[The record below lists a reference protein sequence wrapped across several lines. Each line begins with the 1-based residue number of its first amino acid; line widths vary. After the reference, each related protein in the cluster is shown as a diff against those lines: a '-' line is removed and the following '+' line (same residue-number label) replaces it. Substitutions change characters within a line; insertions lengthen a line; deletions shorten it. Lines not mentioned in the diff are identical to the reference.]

1 MFKLIVFISF
11 MFVNSC
17 LSDKVIASDF
27 NDEFIS
33 KTQAKKDINYFFH
46 KYKKI
51 HPNPYFIYSK
61 SSLDSIKHD
70 LINSLPNNISR
81 YDMWKLMNTK
91 LSLLLNAHTRFE
103 YLPLSSKNNLFF
115 PYNISVDYNQCV
127 YVSDNKKII
136 SINNV
141 SIERIIANFSY
152 ELPLENKLTSL
163 MFMQDLFPIVL
174 NSFFGQQKYF
184 LVNYEKGESRY
195 VDTVFSV
202 PLDEYVKINKKCIID
217 NEYRIINSNAKKIMY
232 VRYVDFSLSN
242 IDKIQKMT
250 DSVFSVIKS
259 EKISTLVIDLR
270 NNTGGSSFC
279 TDIIE
284 NYIYGEKIKSSYTT
298 IKNSKDYRRLIN
310 VDSFWDRFKSKFLFD
325 VFILRKKTIKFNGD
339 VVCQNTR
346 TLNKFSG
353 DILILVSPMTSSASA
368 DFAYH
373 IKLNKVGSIIGSGIG
388 QPARNFTDAREF
400 LLKESNIKFFLPTQ
414 ESVYKNIPLNKG
426 FLKMDYSVDF
436 QSPIDFNNDSLWM
449 RLIQD

>member
-11 MFVNSC
+11 MLVNSY

-33 KTQAKKDINYFFH
+33 KKRAKKDVNYFFY
-46 KYKKI
+46 KYKQT

-70 LINSLPNNISR
+70 LINSLPDNISR
-81 YDMWKLMNTK
+81 YDMWKLMNSK
-91 LSLLLNAHTRFE
+91 LSLLLNAHTRFD
-103 YLPLSSKNNLFF
+103 YLPVSFENNLFF

-127 YVSDNKKII
+127 YVNDNKKII

-141 SIERIIANFSY
+141 SIERIIKNFSC
-152 ELPLENKLTSL
+152 ELPLENKLTSI

-195 VDTVFSV
+195 IDTVFSV
-202 PLDEYVKINKKCIID
+202 TLDEYVKINNKCIID
-217 NEYRIINSNAKKIMY
+217 NEYRIINSNAKKVMY
-232 VRYVDFSLSN
+232 VRYVDFSLRN
-242 IDKIQKMT
+242 IDKIQKLT
-250 DSVFSVIKS
+250 DSVFSITEN

-270 NNTGGSSFC
+270 NNTGGSSLC

-284 NYIYGEKIKSSYTT
+284 DYIYGDKIKSSYTT
-298 IKNSKDYRRLIN
+298 IRNSKDYRRLIN
-310 VDSFWDRFKSKFLFD
+310 VDSFWDKFKSKFLFD

-353 DILILVSPMTSSASA
+353 DIFILVSPMTSSASA